1 MESGYLYAFA
11 AFLGVGSYMVPVRF
25 ATAKGLWF
33 MPFMGLGMVVM
44 DLLRW
49 DSLKNLWAH
58 PFWFWG
64 SVLSGVLWV
73 TGQALANLCLEEVS
87 LAKGSVLFNANSF
100 INIAFGLVV
109 FHEASGLRAY
119 LFLLAGGILLFLGA
133 AWVARVSATPAKEGN
148 LRRGVLWGLLAALFW
163 GLYFTPATA
172 VQKWYPEPSLSTL
185 DVLSGLAL
193 GGTFPALA
201 LFFFCP
207 KKLWTLP
214 NVGLGG
220 LTTLL
225 WAAGMTCFLL
235 ANQALGL
242 ARAVPI
248 VNSSGL
254 VYAAW
259 SLFVFKE
266 FPFTQ
271 APKVLGGALLVAAGA
286 VLMAFSN

>member
-1 MESGYLYAFA
+1 METGYLYVLA

-25 ATAKGLWF
+25 ATAKGLGF

-58 PFWFWG
+58 PVWFGW
-64 SVLSGVLWV
+64 SIVSGVLWV
-73 TGQALANLCLEEVS
+73 TGQTLANLSLEEVS
-87 LAKGSVLFNANSF
+87 LAKASVLFNVNSF

-109 FHEASGLRAY
+109 FHEASGIKAY
-119 LFLLAGGILLFLGA
+119 LFLLGGGILLFLGA
-133 AWVARVSATPAKEGN
+133 AWVARVSAAPSKEGN
-148 LRRGVLWGLLAALFW
+148 LRKGVLWGLLAGLFW
-163 GLYFTPATA
+163 GLYFSPYKA
-172 VQKWYPEPSLSTL
+172 VQLWDPQSGLSSL
-185 DVLSGLAL
+185 DFLSGLTL

-207 KKLWTLP
+207 GKFRTLP
-214 NVGLGG
+214 NVAWGG

-235 ANQALGL
+235 SIQAMGL

-266 FPFTQ
+266 FPFSQ
-271 APKVLGGALLVAAGA
+271 APKVLGGALMVAAGA